1 MNLFEN
7 EVINITRI
15 HTIAKYDSNSGKTTR
30 YNVKLLCYELIF
42 NVTTEN
48 TVYFAGRKLDNVPDS
63 VRFLP
68 KGISEGEYIVK
79 NTASGYCID
88 IYFDTE
94 DKMPDFALVLK
105 NMSELKP
112 MFEKAYNVW
121 QSKRSGYYSEC
132 MSILYGI
139 IKKIKLHGEK
149 YISSDRTA
157 RIIPSYEYMLEN
169 FSSPDFDYNEMC
181 SKCGMSY
188 SYFKELFIIRFG
200 MSPVKYLTVLRMEK
214 AKELLIT
221 GLYSVTEI
229 SEMCGFDSVYYFSKV
244 FKSYAGISPKNYR
257 LADVNVRKAGDNV

>member
-1 MNLFEN
+1 MSIFEN
-7 EVINITRI
+7 EVINITKI
-15 HTIAKYDSNSGKTTR
+15 HTVARYESCSGKKSS
-30 YNVKLLCYELIF
+30 YNVKLPCYELIF
-42 NVTTEN
+42 NVTTTN

-68 KGISEGEYIVK
+68 KGISKGEYTVE

-94 DKMPDFALVLK
+94 DQMPDFALVLK

-121 QSKRSGYYSEC
+121 KSKKTGYYSEC
-132 MSILYGI
+132 MSVLYGI
-139 IKKIKLHGEK
+139 IKGIKLHGER
-149 YISSDRTA
+149 YSSSDRTA

-169 FSSPDFDYNEMC
+169 FTSPEFDFNEMC
-181 SKCGMSY
+181 SKSGMSY
-188 SYFKELFIIRFG
+188 SYFKELFISRYG
-200 MSPVKYLTVLRMEK
+200 MSPVKTLTTLRMEK

-221 GLYSVTEI
+221 GLYSVTEV

-244 FKSYAGISPKNYR
+244 FKSYAGVSPKNYR
-257 LADVNVRKAGDNV
+257 LTETNVQKTGE